1 MSLTSVASSFT
12 NFAQKKLLLEAVRL
26 ELIDRSLGGEDGCAF
41 SIQVRED
48 FSPFR
53 AFFATLR
60 EVETLLKSI
69 ASRAFLKL
77 ISEAPRRCGRRAKTS
92 FRRLN
97 SHESNTRLEADSR
110 AS

>member
-26 ELIDRSLGGEDGCAF
+26 ELIDRSLGREDGCAF

-48 FSPFR
+48 FSPFQ

-69 ASRAFLKL
+69 ASGAFLKVNL
-77 ISEAPRRCGRRAKTS
+77 RSASAARPASPNQLSETQLP
-92 FRRLN
+92 
-97 SHESNTRLEADSR
+97 
-110 AS
+110 